1 MRISDYPFT
10 EGAAQV
16 VREAGYSLESL
27 LAKSSFKAVR
37 GRAVERVAGAISSSI
52 PESSPG
58 SDAEIL
64 SELLSYPLARVMV
77 SCLGD
82 NILLRRYALAEAKLA
97 YKRMQSEKE
106 GVVDLAEDLGLHPQG
121 CGPYKIHFSEYIRA
135 AHGMHSPKWKL
146 TNRDLFQG
154 YLTITEEELKRIM
167 EEAAREKVLKGLPL
181 PVDEKVC
188 QSLEEYLRPLHEQL
202 EAMLARERVDLGAVE
217 EGAFPPCIK
226 KMLSDVANGIN
237 LAHSARFA
245 LVSFLLQINMTAE
258 DVISLFS
265 RSPDF
270 DSPGPPVPATSPRP
284 APQWRHTAIALARTS
299 FAGRFA
305 IHSATTNEGSPPSGP
320 FLQREGR
327 SQGLDPAVLQA
338 LFSGKNRYLL
348 PRQGLEGKS
357 SLPCRLS
364 SCKSGISPT

>member
-10 EGAAQV
+10 EGAAEV

-58 SDAEIL
+58 SDVEIL

-121 CGPYKIHFSEYIRA
+121 SAPYKIHFSEYIRA
-135 AHGMHSPKWKL
+135 AHRMHSPKWKL

-181 PVDEKVC
+181 PVDERIC
-188 QSLEEYLRPLHEQL
+188 QSLEEYLRPLREQL
-202 EAMLARERVDLGAVE
+202 ETMLARERVDLGAVE

-258 DVISLFS
+258 DVISLFG

-270 DSPGPPVPATSPRP
+270 DLERTRYQVEHIAGAAGTRYKPPACATMATYGNCPGEDELCRKVRHPLSYYERRIAAFRPLSLERGQKPGP
-284 APQWRHTAIALARTS
+284 
-299 FAGRFA
+299 
-305 IHSATTNEGSPPSGP
+305 
-320 FLQREGR
+320 
-327 SQGLDPAVLQA
+327 
-338 LFSGKNRYLL
+338 
-348 PRQGLEGKS
+348 
-357 SLPCRLS
+357 
-364 SCKSGISPT
+364 